1 MHLQGDISGFKTNFC
16 SVHGQRMMYEMTC
29 SVFICGYLSNLCSMC
44 CASKEPF
51 RHSLLR
57 IPPWTL
63 WSVLVIVWMKAAWME
78 KMGNTWVGWKPT
90 TGSTMQGRVVGRK
103 LFLVKPG
110 NVEMLVLN
118 HKLEV
123 YGNSWTGWKV
133 QEPKSVSALENEQ
146 CLSFHWSTA
155 MAFLR
160 VVICMLCFDVRLKP
174 CSFSQCWNVSLLPVL
189 DEDLFVR
196 VA

>member
-1 MHLQGDISGFKTNFC
+1 MLHVLCIKRTLQTFFAQDPSMD
-16 SVHGQRMMYEMTC
+16 VM
-29 SVFICGYLSNLCSMC
+29 ICPYHCL
-44 CASKEPF
+44 
-51 RHSLLR
+51 
-57 IPPWTL
+57 
-63 WSVLVIVWMKAAWME
+63 KAAWME

-110 NVEMLVLN
+110 NVEMLVLS

-146 CLSFHWSTA
+146 CISLEHSYGISESCNLHALLWRQTETLQF
-155 MAFLR
+155 FP
-160 VVICMLCFDVRLKP
+160 MLECQLVTCAGWRLV
-174 CSFSQCWNVSLLPVL
+174 C
-189 DEDLFVR
+189 
-196 VA
+196 